1 VAALLVAGAISG
13 AAGVV
18 PGEAAARRETPRIL
32 VTGDSML
39 MFTDRVLRTRLRA
52 SGRARVVRDLHVAT
66 GLAKPWLL
74 RWDRHAAWQM
84 RRHRP
89 GIVLATM
96 GANDIHP
103 IGRSPCCGASWVAAY
118 AGRIGRLA
126 RVWRRGGARRVYWL
140 TLPIQA
146 HARLEPLFTAVNR
159 AVERA
164 PDVEV
169 IDVRPVVNPGGEYH
183 HTLEIAPGVV
193 RQIRFED
200 GVHLWWP
207 GAGLLADAIIARLE
221 ADAVILRA

>member
-1 VAALLVAGAISG
+1 VIAVL
-13 AAGVV
+13 AAGTMA
-18 PGEAAARRETPRIL
+18 GSAAPATALEPPRIL

-39 MFTDRVLRTRLRA
+39 MYTDRVLQTRMRA
-52 SGRARVVRDLHVAT
+52 SGQARIVRDLRVAT

-74 RWDRHAAWQM
+74 DWDRHAAAQM

-89 GIVLATM
+89 DVVLVAM

-103 IGRSPCCGASWVAAY
+103 IGRSPCCGPAWVERY

-126 RVWRRGGARRVYWL
+126 RVWRRGGARHVYWA

-146 HARLEPLFTAVNR
+146 HARLEPLFTGVNR

-164 PDVEV
+164 SDVEV
-169 IDVRPVVNPGGEYH
+169 VDVRPVVNPGGLYH
-183 HTLEIAPGVV
+183 HTLEVAPGVV
-193 RQIRFED
+193 RQIRYED
-200 GVHLWWP
+200 GVHVWWA
-207 GAGLLADAIIARLE
+207 GAALLADAIVARLV